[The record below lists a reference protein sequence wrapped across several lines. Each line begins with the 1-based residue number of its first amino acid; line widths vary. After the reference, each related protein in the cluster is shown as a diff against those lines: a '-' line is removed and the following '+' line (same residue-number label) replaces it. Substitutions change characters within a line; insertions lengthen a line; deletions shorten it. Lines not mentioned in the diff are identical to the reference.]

1 MWLQTPYSFYYV
13 ERKKKLQQSGHLQ
26 RQCCVSGSCQT
37 GVLGCRIN
45 GRSIGG
51 TCTGAGYPGK
61 NNASQRL
68 GRESLQFHVRCKR
81 NYFFKSKVWVKCN
94 YWIHVNMS
102 PHNIIKLG
110 FVFFRYWNY
119 FYSQSNNS
127 SICVSKTS
135 FLCQVLCFV
144 NSIQKW
150 LLGSALELKFSKSK
164 FISCYTRR
172 SQDNTSSALT
182 YTSKTSWYTLPFQ
195 REGVGIQRI

>member
-110 FVFFRYWNY
+110 FVFSDTEIIFTH
-119 FYSQSNNS
+119 SPIIHQSVS
-127 SICVSKTS
+127 AKLASCVK
-135 FLCQVLCFV
+135 CFV
-144 NSIQKW
+144 
-150 LLGSALELKFSKSK
+150 LLIVFKNDF
-164 FISCYTRR
+164 
-172 SQDNTSSALT
+172 
-182 YTSKTSWYTLPFQ
+182 
-195 REGVGIQRI
+195 